1 MKKNL
6 IFLSLVAFTLLG
18 LFGCKKPSAGLE
30 NTLPPIND
38 FTLAPG
44 ASQEISFS
52 AHDTWTIA
60 ADKDWLTFDPTSGE
74 KGEAKVTC
82 TAADG
87 FTSETAKV
95 TLTFGQGTESVTFNV
110 TRSEKQ
116 RSIAFTNAAELP
128 LVSLEFSESSKTVVF
143 NVTANFN
150 WELVTDENWIGWLN
164 KPEVT
169 TGTLDETK
177 KEYKATITLTVNEEA
192 IKDFYEQKEGFNLT
206 FIDIDAIDV
215 NTTIP
220 VTHTFEAPVVI
231 TDGVIRSDYGLTVTL
246 GKDGKFKES
255 GTTEIEFTLHAG
267 DGETNFKVFPL
278 YAYMTG
284 SSISRMP
291 VDTYQ
296 GTPYVTFTNDGDK
309 YKLTTSG
316 YPDIFQINSVDS
328 KDQFTMLFVLPE
340 SIYGSFTTWGP
351 NFDVTDPAKGWWWSF
366 NGETLTDPYTF
377 EVNDD
382 YVKYTLKVN
391 VEQ

>member
-6 IFLSLVAFTLLG
+6 ILLSLVAVTLLG
-18 LFGCKKPSAGLE
+18 LFGCKKPSANLE
-30 NTLPPIND
+30 TTLPSIND
-38 FTLAPG
+38 FTLEPG

-60 ADKDWLTFDPTSGE
+60 ADKEWLTFDPTSGE

-116 RSIAFTNAAELP
+116 RSIAFTTAAGLP
-128 LVSLEFSESSKTVVF
+128 LFSLEFGESSKTTTF

-164 KPEVT
+164 EPEVT
-169 TGTLDETK
+169 TGTLDETT

-215 NTTIP
+215 EETIA
-220 VTHTFEAPVVI
+220 VSHTFEEPEVI
-231 TDGVIRSDYGLTVTL
+231 TDAVITSNYGQTLTL
-246 GKDGKFKES
+246 CKDG
-255 GTTEIEFTLHAG
+255 
-267 DGETNFKVFPL
+267 NFKD
-278 YAYMTG
+278 AN
-284 SSISRMP
+284 SAS
-291 VDTYQ
+291 
-296 GTPYVTFTNDGDK
+296 VTFTLTPGEGETDFKAYTVMTDWTGSNTRKASALYTQPYLTFTENEDGTYTLTATK
-309 YKLTTSG
+309 YPEAYTNAGGASCQPIDTK
-316 YPDIFQINSVDS
+316 I
-328 KDQFTMLFVLPE
+328 FVLP
-340 SIYGSFTTWGP
+340 STVYGSWMQMG
-351 NFDVTDPAKGWWWSF
+351 NIDAQDPASAYWWAF
-366 NGETLTDPYTF
+366 NQDTLTDYNTNA
-377 EVNDD
+377 VTDD
-382 YVKYTLKVN
+382 FKKYAIVIN

>member
-30 NTLPPIND
+30 NTLPSIND

-95 TLTFGQGTESVTFNV
+95 TLTFGQGAESVTFNI

-116 RSIAFTNAAELP
+116 RLIAFTNAAGLP
-128 LVSLEFSESSKTVVF
+128 LFSFVFGESSKTTTF

-150 WELVTDENWIGWLN
+150 WELDTEDQTWPAWLQE
-164 KPEVT
+164 PEVT
-169 TGTLDETK
+169 TGTLDETT
-177 KEYKATITLTVNEEA
+177 KEYKATITLTVDEEA
-192 IKDFYEQKEGFNLT
+192 IKNFYDQKEGFNLT

-215 NTTIP
+215 KTTIA
-220 VTHTFEAPVVI
+220 VTHTFEKPVVVS
-231 TDGVIRSDYGLTVTL
+231 DGVIRSDYGQTLTL
-246 GKDGKFKES
+246 GKDGKFKEANAAS
-255 GTTEIEFTLHAG
+255 VTFTLHPG
-267 DGETNFKVFPL
+267 EGETDFK
-278 YAYMTG
+278 AYTVMTDFAAG
-284 SSISRMP
+284 ANTRTASAQY
-291 VDTYQ
+291 TQ
-296 GTPYVTFTNDGDK
+296 PYLTFTKNEDET
-309 YKLTTSG
+309 Y
-316 YPDIFQINSVDS
+316 
-328 KDQFTMLFVLPE
+328 
-340 SIYGSFTTWGP
+340 
-351 NFDVTDPAKGWWWSF
+351 
-366 NGETLTDPYTF
+366 TLTATKYPEAY
-377 EVNDD
+377 VNAGG
-382 YVKYTLKVN
+382 TS
-391 VEQ
+391 